1 MRIPSI
7 SLKQDLYSFLC
18 FVVILLV
25 QSSGNAQQIE
35 DLRSKLQLGLVWG
48 NLSSF
53 YGAPTQEMKWGEK
66 GRLLFFNRNETEL
79 QVYLDENSKVES
91 FILLYYDGMLLG
103 ERKDLL
109 DKLAMTDGVFVKVVD
124 EKDKKLIKFKGM
136 AYINTDK
143 KTSVTL
149 FFLTGPKGGYQHL
162 YVEATYRESDLR
174 RFNRQIFEQIRKKV
188 RWKNE

>member
-1 MRIPSI
+1 MKYLLLFFTIM
-7 SLKQDLYSFLC
+7 LCLQDA
-18 FVVILLV
+18 
-25 QSSGNAQQIE
+25 GNAQQIE
-35 DLRSKLQLGLVWG
+35 ELRSKLQLALVWG
-48 NLSSF
+48 DLSSF
-53 YGAPTQEMKWGEK
+53 YGSPAQEMKWGEK
-66 GRLLFFNRNETEL
+66 GRLLFFKREETEL
-79 QVYLDENSKVES
+79 QIYLDEKGKVES
-91 FILLYYDGMLLG
+91 FLTLYYDGVSLNKYKELL
-103 ERKDLL
+103 E
-109 DKLAMTDGVFVKVVD
+109 KLAVTDGVFVKVVD

-143 KTSVTL
+143 KTGITL